1 MEESSKHNKRCAKC
15 SEIFVYK
22 PEDTWF
28 DDKGYGYSTKLCKCK
43 YCGQINVIKHFEDRA
58 MKKLNRNGW
67 EY

>member
-1 MEESSKHNKRCAKC
+1 MEL
-15 SEIFVYK
+15 FVYK

-43 YCGQINVIKHFEDRA
+43 YCGQINIIKHFEDRA
-58 MKKLNRNGW
+58 IKKLNRNGW